1 MTDNSGALKAYSD
14 ALQAAA
20 EGRIDQFGAILL
32 ALATVGILAFAIIE
46 VIKVFRVRELFNRIV
61 ISRFITTRIQN
72 WKEIKEEEA
81 KAELEKTGN
90 RW

>member
-46 VIKVFRVRELFNRIV
+46 VIKVFRVRELFNRINFK
-61 ISRFITTRIQN
+61 IYHDANPKLERDKRRGSQGGIGKN
-72 WKEIKEEEA
+72 WQ
-81 KAELEKTGN
+81 
-90 RW
+90 